1 MNCKDWETNSK
12 NELRLAQLR
21 ESQPLDYNQLKIRVL
36 DLFHR
41 SQELASEDILKL
53 LRESKIASS
62 DKAVKMALMRYTRQ
76 GLLARN
82 KKTGV
87 FCYRLTEK
95 GSARRDWLSRTR

>member
-1 MNCKDWETNSK
+1 LLDRARVEALGS
-12 NELRLAQLR
+12 
-21 ESQPLDYNQLKIRVL
+21 LDYNQLKIRVL
-36 DLFHR
+36 SLFLE
-41 SQELASEDILKL
+41 SQELASEEILKL
-53 LRESKIASS
+53 LQESQIESS

-87 FCYRLTEK
+87 FHYRLTEK